1 MSFAKLG
8 SQHTV
13 NTTVPGDQ
21 YRSAVT
27 QLLNGDIVVAW
38 TDANGAAVNVRG
50 QILNADGVSKDGSEF
65 MLNTT
70 LTGSQY
76 DVSLTALGNGGFAA
90 GWTSAADWS
99 NSPFDFAD
107 DASQSHVVTQVFAAD
122 GDKVGGEDTH
132 ALFIYDYS
140 FLDDYLLPDIELT
153 DHLQGSTALTANLA
167 VNSDDFDLI
176 AVDEVHYTDHQLF
189 LFTPPIANWINYEG
203 GENNIVRFSDGD
215 AEILNDRVED
225 VTYAHNQSYSV
236 IVANDPPGYPQLDS
250 FHAPKAITLSDS
262 TVITAYERHSWDGS
276 SSAAWLEKKIKV
288 DFGNGASPA
297 SVGSD
302 YSENPALAE
311 LDNGNI
317 IVVWEDGDVG
327 GGVDNIVGQLF
338 SPGGTK
344 IGGEFT
350 IDSSSSNTADPAV
363 AALTD
368 GRFIVVWEDMAG
380 DGSGSAIKGQVF
392 TAGGDKSG
400 EAFTVNTSTADDQKY
415 PTVTALANGDAFV
428 TWTDYDGSTSDIY
441 SQVLD
446 LQSYVGDGSAETVYG
461 GSLGDHL
468 DGGAGADVLFGRG
481 GDDVFENVTPED
493 LAEDVFDGG
502 DGTDTLDLDDYV
514 LQLFGPPVL
523 LGDNGTVT
531 SVEVINL
538 HGPTAGVGINNVEL
552 AIPLANS
559 SSDET
564 VTVNGALA
572 QDFIYGDRINNAD
585 ISLHLNGGGGDD
597 YLYGG
602 AGGDTLDGG
611 DDEDTLE
618 GNGGDD
624 WLEGGGE
631 NDTLLGGAG
640 IDYLFGEQGDD
651 YMEGGSGGD
660 TYFVDS
666 AGDVVVETF
675 DPVIGVGSFDYV
687 SSTIDYT
694 LGAYVER
701 LGLEGSA
708 DIDGTGNSLGNYLF
722 GNSGD
727 NVLSGLGGIDD
738 ISGFEGADHLYGGS
752 EGDELDGGAGD
763 DNLFGEEGDDTLIG
777 GSEDDELDGGTGADI
792 MAGGTGD
799 DVYIVDNAG
808 DVVTELNNE
817 GTADLIMSSI
827 GRVLPAYVEN
837 LWLIGTANI
846 NGIGN
851 LQGNMLVGNAGNNA
865 LTGVTGADYLYG
877 FGGNDVL
884 WGGADGDTIDGGE
897 GIDTAVYTASTAG
910 VYADISANL
919 YFGGHATGDTV
930 TGVEN
935 LIGSSYDDV
944 LVGYT
949 GANVLTGAAGDDA
962 LFGAFDDDVLL
973 GGKDDDT
980 LTGGTGADVLNGGD
994 GADTASYLTAA
1005 AGLTVSLTTGTGTGD
1020 AQGDTFISIENLTG
1034 SGFNDTLVGDGNA
1047 NVLNGDLGIDSLFG
1061 EEGDDTLIGGS
1072 EDDELDGGIGA
1083 DEMLGGEGRDTYIV
1097 DDAGDVVTET
1107 IGEGYDTVLTSVSY
1121 DVGLYNEI
1129 EVLQATGT
1137 ADLYLIGSL
1146 DNNSIIGNAGNNAIV
1161 GSYGKDTTTGGAGYD
1176 VHVWQSIDEIGSF
1189 NLDPDIVTDL
1199 NRAEGD
1205 LLDFGAIDADSAA
1218 ANGDTAFTFIGTADN
1233 PFTAAGQI
1241 SFAHVNGTDTHI
1253 LLNTDADPAAEAIIQ
1268 VSGMHPVDASW
1279 FVL

>member
-13 NTTVPGDQ
+13 NTTIAGDQ
-21 YRSAVT
+21 NRSAVT

-38 TDANGAAVNVRG
+38 TDSNSGAVNVRG
-50 QILNADGVSKDGSEF
+50 QILNSDGVTRDGSEF

-70 LTGSQY
+70 LSGDQF
-76 DVSLTALGNGGFAA
+76 DVALTALGNGGFAA
-90 GWTSAADWS
+90 GWTSSADWPS
-99 NSPFDFAD
+99 NRTPPFPELWEDGGYQNHA
-107 DASQSHVVTQVFAAD
+107 VTQVFGAN
-122 GDKVGGEDTH
+122 GGKVGGEEV
-132 ALFIYDYS
+132 Y
-140 FLDDYLLPDIELT
+140 FLDIFDYKFNEPYALGWRPDSY
-153 DHLQGSTALTANLA
+153 LQGSVALTANLA
-167 VNSDDFDLI
+167 SNSDDFD
-176 AVDEVHYTDHQLF
+176 V
-189 LFTPPIANWINYEG
+189 LFTENVHVIDRKIIGLPPVWAMLNTEA
-203 GENNIVRFSDGD
+203 GENNLLKFSGGD
-215 AEILNDRVED
+215 SEVLNNRAED
-225 VTYAHNQSYSV
+225 VTYAFKDFVSPFLAVDVPNYPELDEFH
-236 IVANDPPGYPQLDS
+236 DPR
-250 FHAPKAITLSDS
+250 AITLADG
-262 TVITAYERHSWDGS
+262 TVITAYWREANASNLGGVHVDISTESGTVRMGS
-276 SSAAWLEKKIKV
+276 SA
-288 DFGNGASPA
+288 GTGP
-297 SVGSD
+297 G
-302 YSENPALAE
+302 LAE
-311 LDNGNI
+311 LTNGNI
-317 IVVWEDGDVG
+317 VVVWTDTVNSSDGKED
-327 GGVDNIVGQLF
+327 IRGQII
-338 SPGGTK
+338 SADGTT
-344 IGGEFT
+344 IGGEFVVT
-350 IDSSSSNTADPAV
+350 NASDSQWTPAV

-368 GRFIVVWEDMAG
+368 GRFIVVWEDLAG
-380 DGSGSAIKGQVF
+380 DGDGSAIKAQVF

-428 TWTDYDGSTSDIY
+428 TWTDYDGATSDIY

-446 LQSYVGDGSAETVYG
+446 LQTYVGDGSAETVYG
-461 GSLGDHL
+461 GSLADHL
-468 DGGAGADVLFGRG
+468 DGSGGADALYGRG
-481 GDDVFENVTPED
+481 GDDVFDNVTSDD
-493 LAEDVFDGG
+493 LAEDILDGG
-502 DGTDTLDLDDYV
+502 AGTDTLDLDDYV
-514 LQLFGPPVL
+514 LLYPGPPVL

-559 SSDET
+559 SSDGT
-564 VTVNGALA
+564 MTVNGARA
-572 QDFIYGDRINNAD
+572 QDYIHGERINNAD
-585 ISLHLNGGGGDD
+585 ISLHLNGGDGDD

-624 WLEGGGE
+624 WLEGGGQ

-675 DPVIGVGSFDYV
+675 DGLIGDFNFDYV

-708 DIDGTGNSLGNYLF
+708 DIDGTGNSLGNFLF

-752 EGDELDGGAGD
+752 EGDELNGGAGD
-763 DNLFGEEGDDTLIG
+763 DNLFGEGGADTLIG
-777 GSEDDELDGGTGADI
+777 GSEDDELDGGTGADS

-799 DVYIVDNAG
+799 DLYVVDNAG

-837 LWLIGTANI
+837 LMLTGTTNI

-851 LQGNMLVGNAGNNA
+851 LQDNMLVGNAGNNA
-865 LTGVTGADYLYG
+865 LTGVTGADYLKG
-877 FGGNDVL
+877 AGGNDVL

-897 GIDTAVYTASTAG
+897 GIDTAVYTGSFEG
-910 VYADISANL
+910 VYADMSINL
-919 YFGGHATGDTV
+919 YFGGHATGDTL

-949 GANVLTGAAGDDA
+949 GSNVLTGAAGNDA
-962 LFGAFDDDVLL
+962 LFGAFDDDTLL
-973 GGKDDDT
+973 GGKDNDT

-1034 SGFNDTLVGDGNA
+1034 SGFTDTLVGDSNA
-1047 NVLNGDLGIDSLFG
+1047 NVLDGGGSSDILQGLL
-1061 EEGDDTLIGGS
+1061 GDDTYVVDNIADVVLEVANEGNDTINASVNFILAANVESLVLQGAADLQGYGN
-1072 EDDELDGGIGA
+1072 ELVNTLFGNTGDNILNGEAGA
-1083 DEMLGGEGRDTYIV
+1083 DTLTGNVGNDAFIFDAGEADGDAIADFAGNGGA
-1097 DDAGDVVTET
+1097 AGDV
-1107 IGEGYDTVLTSVSY
+1107 
-1121 DVGLYNEI
+1121 
-1129 EVLQATGT
+1129 LQFLG
-1137 ADLYLIGSL
+1137 
-1146 DNNSIIGNAGNNAIV
+1146 
-1161 GSYGKDTTTGGAGYD
+1161 
-1176 VHVWQSIDEIGSF
+1176 
-1189 NLDPDIVTDL
+1189 
-1199 NRAEGD
+1199 
-1205 LLDFGAIDADSAA
+1205 FG
-1218 ANGDTAFTFIGTADN
+1218 
-1233 PFTAAGQI
+1233 TAAGGATFTQI
-1241 SFAHVNGTDTHI
+1241 GISNQWQIHSGLDGHN
-1253 LLNTDADPAAEAIIQ
+1253 EIITLT
-1268 VSGMHPVDASW
+1268 SGATVDASD
-1279 FVL
+1279 FAFI

>member
-13 NTTVPGDQ
+13 NTTIAGDQ
-21 YRSAVT
+21 NRSAVT

-38 TDANGAAVNVRG
+38 TDSNSGAVNVRG
-50 QILNADGVSKDGSEF
+50 QILNSDGVTRDGSEF

-70 LTGSQY
+70 LSGDQF
-76 DVSLTALGNGGFAA
+76 DVALTALGNGGFAA
-90 GWTSAADWS
+90 GWTSSGDWPS
-99 NSPFDFAD
+99 NRTPPFPELWEDGGYQNHA
-107 DASQSHVVTQVFAAD
+107 VTQVFGAN
-122 GDKVGGEDTH
+122 GGKVGGEEV
-132 ALFIYDYS
+132 Y
-140 FLDDYLLPDIELT
+140 FLDIFDYKFNEPYALGWRPDSY
-153 DHLQGSTALTANLA
+153 LQGSVALTANLA
-167 VNSDDFDLI
+167 SNSDDFD
-176 AVDEVHYTDHQLF
+176 V
-189 LFTPPIANWINYEG
+189 LFTENVHVIDRKIIGLPPVWAMLNTEA
-203 GENNIVRFSDGD
+203 GENNLLKFSGGD
-215 AEILNDRVED
+215 SEVLNNRAED
-225 VTYAHNQSYSV
+225 VTYAFKDFVSPFLAVDVPNYPELDEFH
-236 IVANDPPGYPQLDS
+236 DPR
-250 FHAPKAITLSDS
+250 AITLADG
-262 TVITAYERHSWDGS
+262 TVITAYWREANASNLGGVHVDISTESGTVRMGS
-276 SSAAWLEKKIKV
+276 SAGTGPS
-288 DFGNGASPA
+288 
-297 SVGSD
+297 
-302 YSENPALAE
+302 LAE
-311 LDNGNI
+311 LTNGNI
-317 IVVWEDGDVG
+317 VVVWTDTVNSSDGKED
-327 GGVDNIVGQLF
+327 IRGQII
-338 SPGGTK
+338 SADGTT
-344 IGGEFT
+344 IGGEFVVT
-350 IDSSSSNTADPAV
+350 NASDSQWTPAV

-368 GRFIVVWEDMAG
+368 GRFIVVWEDLAG
-380 DGSGSAIKGQVF
+380 DGDGSAIKAQVF

-428 TWTDYDGSTSDIY
+428 TWTDYDGATSDIY

-446 LQSYVGDGSAETVYG
+446 LQTYVGDGSAETVYG
-461 GSLGDHL
+461 GSLADHL
-468 DGGAGADVLFGRG
+468 DGSGGADALYGRG
-481 GDDVFENVTPED
+481 GDDVFDNVTSDD
-493 LAEDVFDGG
+493 LAEDILDGG
-502 DGTDTLDLDDYV
+502 AGTDTLDLDDYV
-514 LQLFGPPVL
+514 LLYPGPPVL

-559 SSDET
+559 SSDGT
-564 VTVNGALA
+564 MTVNGARA
-572 QDFIYGDRINNAD
+572 QDYIHGERINNAD
-585 ISLHLNGGGGDD
+585 ISLHLNGGDGDD

-624 WLEGGGE
+624 WLEGGGQ

-675 DPVIGVGSFDYV
+675 DGLIGDFNFDYV

-708 DIDGTGNSLGNYLF
+708 DIDGTGNSLGNFLF

-752 EGDELDGGAGD
+752 EGDELNGGAGD
-763 DNLFGEEGDDTLIG
+763 DNLFGEGGADTLIG
-777 GSEDDELDGGTGADI
+777 GSEDDELDGGTGADS

-799 DVYIVDNAG
+799 DLYVVDNAG

-837 LWLIGTANI
+837 LMLTGTTNI

-851 LQGNMLVGNAGNNA
+851 LQDNMLVGNAGNNA
-865 LTGVTGADYLYG
+865 LTGVTGADYLKG
-877 FGGNDVL
+877 AGGNDVL

-897 GIDTAVYTASTAG
+897 GIDTAVYTGSFEG
-910 VYADISANL
+910 VYADMSINL
-919 YFGGHATGDTV
+919 YFGGHATGDTL

-949 GANVLTGAAGDDA
+949 GSNVLTGAAGNDA
-962 LFGAFDDDVLL
+962 LFGAFDDDTLL
-973 GGKDDDT
+973 GGKDNDT

-1034 SGFNDTLVGDGNA
+1034 SGFTDTLVGDSNA
-1047 NVLNGDLGIDSLFG
+1047 NVLDGGGSSDILQGLL
-1061 EEGDDTLIGGS
+1061 GDDTYVVDNIADVVLEVANEGNDTINASVNFILAANVESLVLQGAADLQGYGN
-1072 EDDELDGGIGA
+1072 ELVNTLFGNTGDNILNGEAGA
-1083 DEMLGGEGRDTYIV
+1083 DTLTGNVGNDAFIFDAGEADGDAIADFAGNGGA
-1097 DDAGDVVTET
+1097 AGDV
-1107 IGEGYDTVLTSVSY
+1107 
-1121 DVGLYNEI
+1121 
-1129 EVLQATGT
+1129 LQFLG
-1137 ADLYLIGSL
+1137 
-1146 DNNSIIGNAGNNAIV
+1146 
-1161 GSYGKDTTTGGAGYD
+1161 
-1176 VHVWQSIDEIGSF
+1176 
-1189 NLDPDIVTDL
+1189 
-1199 NRAEGD
+1199 
-1205 LLDFGAIDADSAA
+1205 FG
-1218 ANGDTAFTFIGTADN
+1218 
-1233 PFTAAGQI
+1233 TAAGGATFTQI
-1241 SFAHVNGTDTHI
+1241 GISNQWQIHSGLDGHN
-1253 LLNTDADPAAEAIIQ
+1253 EIITLT
-1268 VSGMHPVDASW
+1268 SGATVDASD
-1279 FVL
+1279 FAFI

>member
-13 NTTVPGDQ
+13 NTTITGDQ
-21 YRSAVT
+21 SRSAVT

-38 TDANGAAVNVRG
+38 TDSNGGAVNVRG

-70 LTGSQY
+70 LSGDQF
-76 DVSLTALGNGGFAA
+76 DVALTALGNGGFAA
-90 GWTSAADWS
+90 GWTSSADWPS
-99 NSPFDFAD
+99 NRTPPFPELWEDGGYQNHA
-107 DASQSHVVTQVFAAD
+107 VTQVFGSD
-122 GDKVGGEDTH
+122 GGKVGGEEV
-132 ALFIYDYS
+132 Y
-140 FLDDYLLPDIELT
+140 FLDIFDYKFNEPYALGWEPDRY
-153 DHLQGSTALTANLA
+153 LQGSLALTANLA
-167 VNSDDFDLI
+167 SNSDDFD
-176 AVDEVHYTDHQLF
+176 V
-189 LFTPPIANWINYEG
+189 LFTENVHVIERQIIGFPPVWAILNTEA
-203 GENNIVRFSDGD
+203 GENNLLKFAGGD
-215 AEILNDRVED
+215 SEILNNRAED
-225 VTYAHNQSYSV
+225 VTYAFKDYVSPFLPT
-236 IVANDPPGYPQLDS
+236 DPPNYPELDE
-250 FHAPKAITLSDS
+250 FHDPHAITLADG
-262 TVITAYERHSWDGS
+262 TVITAYWREANSSNLGGVHVDISTESGTVRMGS
-276 SSAAWLEKKIKV
+276 SA
-288 DFGNGASPA
+288 GTGP
-297 SVGSD
+297 G
-302 YSENPALAE
+302 LAE
-311 LDNGNI
+311 LTNGNI
-317 IVVWEDGDVG
+317 VVVWTDTVNSSDGNED
-327 GGVDNIVGQLF
+327 IRGQII
-338 SPGGTK
+338 SAEGTK
-344 IGGEFT
+344 IGGEFVVT
-350 IDSSSSNTADPAV
+350 NASDSQWTPAV

-368 GRFIVVWEDMAG
+368 GRFFVVWEDLAG

-400 EAFTVNTSTADDQKY
+400 EAFTINTSTADDQTD

-428 TWTDYDGSTSDIY
+428 TWTDYDGATSDIY

-461 GSLGDHL
+461 GSLADHL

-481 GDDVFENVTPED
+481 GDDVFESVTPDD

-502 DGTDTLDLDDYV
+502 DGIDTLDLDDYI
-514 LQLFGPPVL
+514 LQLFAPPVL

-538 HGPTAGVGINNVEL
+538 HGPTAGAGINAVEL

-559 SSDET
+559 SSDGT

-597 YLYGG
+597 YIYGG

-611 DDEDTLE
+611 NDEDWLE

-624 WLEGGGE
+624 WLEGGGQ

-640 IDYLFGEQGDD
+640 MDYLFGEQGDD

-675 DPVIGVGSFDYV
+675 DPLFGTGAFDYV

-708 DIDGTGNSLGNYLF
+708 NIDGTGNSLGNFLF

-727 NVLSGLGGIDD
+727 NVLSGLGGIDN
-738 ISGFEGADHLYGGS
+738 IYGFEGADYLYGGS

-763 DNLFGEEGDDTLIG
+763 DNLFGEEGADTLIG
-777 GSEDDELDGGTGADI
+777 GSEDDELDGGTGADS

-799 DVYIVDNAG
+799 DLYVVDNAG

-837 LWLIGTANI
+837 LLLTGTANI

-851 LQGNMLVGNAGNNA
+851 LQDNMLVGNAGNNA
-865 LTGVTGADYLYG
+865 LTGLTGADYLKG
-877 FGGNDVL
+877 AGGNDVL
-884 WGGADGDTIDGGE
+884 WGGAGGDTIDGGE
-897 GIDTAVYTASTAG
+897 GIDTAIYTGSYEG
-910 VYADISANL
+910 VYVDMSANL
-919 YFGGHATGDTV
+919 YVGGHATGDTL
-930 TGVEN
+930 TGIEN
-935 LIGSSYDDV
+935 LTGSSYDDV

-949 GANVLTGAAGDDA
+949 GANVLTGAAGNDA
-962 LFGAFDDDVLL
+962 LFGAFDDDTLL
-973 GGKDDDT
+973 GGKDNDT

-1034 SGFNDTLVGDGNA
+1034 SGFTDTLVGDGNA
-1047 NVLNGDLGIDSLFG
+1047 NVLDGGGSSDILQGLL
-1061 EEGDDTLIGGS
+1061 GDDTYVVDNVADVVLENANEGNDTINASVNFILAANVENLVMQGAGNLQGYGNGLVNALTGNGG
-1072 EDDELDGGIGA
+1072 DNILNGGAGA
-1083 DEMLGGEGRDTYIV
+1083 DTLTGAAGNDAFIFNAGEANGDSIV
-1097 DDAGDVVTET
+1097 DFAGNGGAAGDVFQF
-1107 IGEGYDTVLTSVSY
+1107 
-1121 DVGLYNEI
+1121 VG
-1129 EVLQATGT
+1129 
-1137 ADLYLIGSL
+1137 
-1146 DNNSIIGNAGNNAIV
+1146 
-1161 GSYGKDTTTGGAGYD
+1161 
-1176 VHVWQSIDEIGSF
+1176 
-1189 NLDPDIVTDL
+1189 
-1199 NRAEGD
+1199 
-1205 LLDFGAIDADSAA
+1205 FG
-1218 ANGDTAFTFIGTADN
+1218 
-1233 PFTAAGQI
+1233 TAAGGATFTQI
-1241 SFAHVNGTDTHI
+1241 GVGNQWQIHSGLDGHNEIITLTNGASVNA
-1253 LLNTDADPAAEAIIQ
+1253 ADFGFI
-1268 VSGMHPVDASW
+1268 
-1279 FVL
+1279 